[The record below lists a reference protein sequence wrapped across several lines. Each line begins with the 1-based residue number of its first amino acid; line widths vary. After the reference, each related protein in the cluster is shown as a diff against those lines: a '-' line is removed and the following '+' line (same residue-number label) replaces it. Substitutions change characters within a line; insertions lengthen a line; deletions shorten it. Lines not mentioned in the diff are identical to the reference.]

1 MRAGAALE
9 LDLHLETLANAV
21 SAGGD
26 PDDERDDYSTNHCGH
41 DQEECGRWHAAPFR
55 GRPQASRPLASL
67 SHRPTLEVPLESALH
82 PPFVGR
88 DWLSSQECTDVRT
101 LHRRRQRAR

>member
-26 PDDERDDYSTNHCGH
+26 PDDERDD
-41 DQEECGRWHAAPFR
+41 
-55 GRPQASRPLASL
+55 
-67 SHRPTLEVPLESALH
+67 
-82 PPFVGR
+82 
-88 DWLSSQECTDVRT
+88 
-101 LHRRRQRAR
+101 